1 MRLAVREAIRS
12 FGRAPVLSVLSVTT
26 IAFALFVVGLVMLV
40 GINVRAAL
48 DQVGERVEVVVYL
61 RRGTPLEGAT
71 VAMEDILAFPEVAD
85 VGYVSEEEALRRA
98 RAQLREFQDVFDDLA
113 QNPLP
118 ASIEV
123 RLLPAFRDA
132 ASVETV
138 AERLRGFRF
147 TEDVR
152 YGRDWIAKLDRLRS
166 IAAAVSFLISAAFAA
181 ASVIIIGTTIRLT
194 VLQRSREIAIMR
206 FVGATS
212 GFIRLPFLLEGA
224 FKGAM
229 GGILALGLSYGAF
242 LVVNRLVLE
251 GRFFAPAEALGF
263 VLAGMLLGLLSSAV
277 SVGRH
282 LREV

>member
-1 MRLAVREAIRS
+1 VRLAVREAIRS

-26 IAFALFVVGLVMLV
+26 IAFALFVVGLVVLV

-48 DQVGERVEVVVYL
+48 EQVGERVEIVVYL
-61 RRGTPLEGAT
+61 RRGTPLEAAT

-98 RAQLREFQDVFDDLA
+98 RAQLEEFRDVFDDLA

-123 RLLPAFRDA
+123 RLLPEFRDA
-132 ASVETV
+132 ASAAAV
-138 AERLRGFRF
+138 AERLGGFRF
-147 TEDVR
+147 AEDVR

-206 FVGATS
+206 FVGATDW
-212 GFIRLPFLLEGA
+212 FVRLPFLLEGA

-229 GGILALGLSYGAF
+229 GGVLALGLSYGAF

-251 GRFFAPAEALGF
+251 GRFFAPGEALGF
-263 VLAGMLLGLLSSAV
+263 VLAGTLLGLLSSAV

>member
-61 RRGTPLEGAT
+61 RRGTPLEAAT

-194 VLQRSREIAIMR
+194 VLQRAREIAIMR
-206 FVGATS
+206 FVGATA

>member
-1 MRLAVREAIRS
+1 
-12 FGRAPVLSVLSVTT
+12 
-26 IAFALFVVGLVMLV
+26 
-40 GINVRAAL
+40 
-48 DQVGERVEVVVYL
+48 VVVYL
-61 RRGTPLEGAT
+61 RRGTPLEAAT

-98 RAQLREFQDVFDDLA
+98 RAQLQEFQDVFDDLA

-123 RLLPAFRDA
+123 RLLPEFRDA
-132 ASVETV
+132 ASVDAV

-229 GGILALGLSYGAF
+229 GGVLALGMSYGAF